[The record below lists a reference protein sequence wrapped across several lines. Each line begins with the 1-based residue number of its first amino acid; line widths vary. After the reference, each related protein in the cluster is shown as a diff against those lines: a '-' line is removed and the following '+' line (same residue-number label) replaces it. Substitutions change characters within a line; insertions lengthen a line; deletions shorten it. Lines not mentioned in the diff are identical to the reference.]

1 MESENKRRSGSFGS
15 QKATQTSSD
24 EARKLSL
31 SEGSIVDNVSP
42 GSSEAGTLKKPRKFK
57 PRKFIAKRF
66 KLKKNEKSNDEQES
80 VSGQS
85 EQDLTKKSVGAKIS
99 EKLSSPKLQRFNF
112 VKRFSGTKSYKVT
125 PISASMDG
133 GIDNEKSNLKN
144 LETLSMSEASVKKSG
159 LDTDDDIRSVPSTEI
174 VNFED
179 SEKFI
184 SQIDIPIS
192 ETSNIVSSANT
203 STSSTK
209 ETVTLES
216 KKVQLKITISGKKTE
231 KRGTPSP
238 TERAVDKASS
248 PSYLP
253 VEPSQKRTDII
264 LPSTSTQVRLST
276 SRDQFFKSIVA
287 RSDDANVGQTVK
299 PISSDF
305 SAKTPVTFAGVVKD
319 GLSVK
324 STPSKG
330 SNEVEKYLI
339 LTSSLNTIISAAK
352 ELDDLSAETL
362 NFPQFPELR
371 IREPIGDAVNSKHD
385 PFQPKIVA
393 VEEKVQEESTNISEA
408 LASSTP
414 IKVKVEDSVQESDES
429 EEMKKQ
435 NKRSKIP
442 IDHRRVSASLDD
454 KDSTP
459 TVRTQEAHQ
468 PYHVSLPSSNS
479 EEAKLNAL
487 QAEEIKFEVGTPVRP
502 QRTSPAVSTSN
513 LAPLAFSEISTS
525 ENPNDS
531 IDESFHS
538 PKSEKSFPLETTR
551 RRIAYVPQLT
561 IYTAE
566 EQELL
571 KSNIQANASESFDAS
586 SLPPDT
592 SMFPVFDDSVV
603 R

>member
-15 QKATQTSSD
+15 QKGTQTSSD
-24 EARKLSL
+24 EGRKLSF
-31 SEGSIVDNVSP
+31 SEGSNVDNAS
-42 GSSEAGTLKKPRKFK
+42 GASSEAGTLKKPRKFR

-66 KLKKNEKSNDEQES
+66 KIKKSDKSNDDQES
-80 VSGQS
+80 ASGQS
-85 EQDLTKKSVGAKIS
+85 EQELSKKSVSAKIS

-112 VKRFSGTKSYKVT
+112 VKRFSGTKSYKVN
-125 PISASMDG
+125 PISASMDD
-133 GIDNEKSNLKN
+133 GIDLDKQSILKN
-144 LETLSMSEASVKKSG
+144 IESLSKSEVSVKKSD
-159 LDTDDDIRSVPSTEI
+159 LNIDDDDIRSEPSTEG
-174 VNFED
+174 VSFEETEN
-179 SEKFI
+179 SV
-184 SQIDIPIS
+184 SQVD
-192 ETSNIVSSANT
+192 EATNVVTSANT

-238 TERAVDKASS
+238 TERGVDRASS

-253 VEPSQKRTDII
+253 VEPSRKRTDII
-264 LPSTSTQVRLST
+264 FPSTSTQVRLST
-276 SRDQFFKSIVA
+276 NRDQFFKSIVA
-287 RSDDANVGQTVK
+287 PNDGSYVEQTVK
-299 PISSDF
+299 PINGDF
-305 SAKTPVTFAGVVKD
+305 SANTQASFAGVVKD

-324 STPSKG
+324 SAPLEG

-352 ELDDLSAETL
+352 ELDDLSAENL
-362 NFPQFPELR
+362 NFPKLPELR
-371 IREPIGDAVNSKHD
+371 IREPIKDSTAST
-385 PFQPKIVA
+385 QPKIVA
-393 VEEKVQEESTNISEA
+393 VEEKINKESVHISEA

-414 IKVKVEDSVQESDES
+414 IKAIAEESDGS
-429 EEMKKQ
+429 EEMKKKG
-435 NKRSKIP
+435 KRSNIP
-442 IDHRRVSASLDD
+442 INNRRESASLDE
-454 KDSTP
+454 KDSKP

-468 PYHVSLPSSNS
+468 PYHVNLSSSSS
-479 EEAKLNAL
+479 EESKLSAL
-487 QAEEIKFEVGTPVRP
+487 KAEEIRFEVGTPVRP
-502 QRTSPAVSTSN
+502 QRTSPAASTSN
-513 LAPLAFSEISTS
+513 LAPLALSEMSTS
-525 ENPNDS
+525 EVNPNDS

-561 IYTAE
+561 LYTAE

-571 KSNIQANASESFDAS
+571 KSNIKANASDSFDTS
-586 SLPPDT
+586 SLPLDS